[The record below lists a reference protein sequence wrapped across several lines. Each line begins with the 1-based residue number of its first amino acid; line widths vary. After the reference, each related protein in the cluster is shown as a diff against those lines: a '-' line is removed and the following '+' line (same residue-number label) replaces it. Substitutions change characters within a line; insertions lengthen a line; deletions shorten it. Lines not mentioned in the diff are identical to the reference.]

1 VRDSSRPEKGGGPVT
16 YLDPKVRFKQATRK
30 VSLRAFRVC
39 IKIGRAYLVRRD
51 ESVVPLI

>member
-1 VRDSSRPEKGGGPVT
+1 MRDSSRPEKGGGPVT